1 MSIDPLLVVQ
11 KINKNIINQ
20 RAKDR
25 KINYINTTLL
35 ETKKLSSNK
44 DHNNIRNIF
53 FNKKGLASYKD
64 RL

>member
-20 RAKDR
+20 RTKDR

-53 FNKKGLASYKD
+53 F
-64 RL
+64 